1 MIVTKEKKTTNQKME
16 TSSNMLLVN
25 QVAND
30 YSKLVSKYQLNF

>member
-1 MIVTKEKKTTNQKME
+1 MIVTKEKKTME